1 MNPQVVEAK
10 WSNHCI
16 CILAPQMKKTTCKLA
31 AITIGHPDGDVI
43 GRQTVSS
50 AEVALDG
57 LVGDKHRGHTRG
69 VWEGDK
75 DPEGTIRRN
84 ERQWSGISTEELD
97 GITRELDLPEPL
109 SAGDVS
115 VNVCVSGIEGFSQLP
130 AGSRLVFPSGAVLAI
145 EEYNPPCL
153 GMSEKISRLSP
164 TRSGET
170 LARGAFSK
178 ASRGR
183 RGIVGVVDVAGKI
196 NVGDDIVVEIFEVGN
211 YALPFEAK
219 PDTALNAKT

>member
-1 MNPQVVEAK
+1 A
-10 WSNHCI
+10 
-16 CILAPQMKKTTCKLA
+16 
-31 AITIGHPDGDVI
+31 
-43 GRQTVSS
+43 RQTVAS

-84 ERQWSGISTEELD
+84 ERQWSGISLEELD
-97 GITRELDLPEPL
+97 GITRELDLAESL
-109 SAGDVS
+109 TADVVG

-130 AGSRLVFPSGAVLAI
+130 AGSRLVFPSGAVLAV

-153 GMSEKISRLSP
+153 GMSQKISRMFA
-164 TRSGET
+164 TRSGEP
-170 LARGAFSK
+170 LAKGAFSK

-183 RGIVGVVDVAGKI
+183 RGIVGVVDVAGQI
-196 NVGDDIVVEIFEVGN
+196 SVGDDIVVEIFAVPN
-211 YALPFEAK
+211 FALPFEAK
-219 PDTALNAKT
+219 PDAALNAKT